1 MMQTSPKS
9 RLFAVLR
16 FLAIAAACPLPPL
29 AAADRTTLLIPLE
42 HDAKTGDLP
51 TGVFPDEALGDAASD
66 GWKAYL
72 RIWESHYRD
81 PSDPI
86 IRRFLGLPLKESFD
100 AKVRPGRRAPLSLRW
115 AAGSFDQV
123 DTPHFVIYSRAA
135 EASSKRIAKDLER
148 CYWVWT
154 QMFFPLW
161 EAEKQVS
168 AALGEMPAD
177 ASVQDFLKR
186 HPARITIRRKLRVVL
201 FRDAAEYA
209 QTLSSEVPGIER
221 STGYYDNGRQTIFL
235 YAAENDDV
243 ATRRHEMVHQLFRE
257 ATRSGLG
264 RRIPG
269 DDTGFWLIEGIAG
282 YFESL
287 YVGEQFAT
295 VGGWDSS
302 RLQFARFRMFSG
314 GDRMPMTELRE
325 DGRIAA
331 QQQSNIARWYAH
343 AIAQTHQLMDG
354 GNVRSR
360 QAVYQQLATRYKI
373 NTDLPEVD
381 ADAAFAAA
389 DESILDFLSIDDAHF
404 ANHPVAQPPQRLVLA
419 GCKVTEKGLKRVP
432 AAPNLVWLDL
442 ANVPIGNADVLR
454 LAPKPSS
461 IQQLRLEA
469 TQVDAGLVDWL
480 RTATNLRELDLSST
494 RVDDSV
500 VDAIGGA
507 GQLSLLW
514 LTGTEVTNESID
526 TIAKLG
532 SLEMV
537 DLQQTKI
544 TAAGIARLRAA
555 RPDLQINP

>member
-1 MMQTSPKS
+1 MMQTDSKTPFFTAS
-9 RLFAVLR
+9 LLLALVAVGL
-16 FLAIAAACPLPPL
+16 LPPL
-29 AAADRTTLLIPLE
+29 SAADRTTLLIPLE

-51 TGVFPDEALGDAASD
+51 AGVFADEAFGDAASD

-72 RIWESHYRD
+72 RLWKAHYRD
-81 PSDPI
+81 PSNSV

-100 AKVRPGRRAPLSLRW
+100 ATARPGRSAPRSLNW
-115 AAGSFDQV
+115 AAGSYDQV

-135 EASSKRIAKDLER
+135 EASSKQIAKDLER

-177 ASVQDFLKR
+177 ASVQNFLHQ

-209 QTLSSEVPGIER
+209 KTLSSEVPGIER
-221 STGYYDNGRQTIFL
+221 STGYYDNGKQTIFL

-264 RRIPG
+264 RSIPG

-287 YVGEQFAT
+287 YVGDQFAT

-314 GDRMPMTELRE
+314 GDRMPMTELRK

-331 QQQSNIARWYAH
+331 QQQTNIARWYAH
-343 AIAQTHQLMDG
+343 AIAQTHQLMDA

-360 QAVYQQLATRYKI
+360 QAIYQQLATRYKI
-373 NTDLPEVD
+373 KTDLPEVD
-381 ADAAFAAA
+381 VDMAFAGA
-389 DESILDFLSIDDAHF
+389 DESILDFLSIDDAQL
-404 ANHPVAQPPQRLVLA
+404 ADNPVVQPPQRLVLA
-419 GCKVTEKGLKRVP
+419 GCKVTANGLNRVP
-432 AAPNLVWLDL
+432 PAPNLIWLDL
-442 ANVPIGNADVLR
+442 ANLPIGNADVLR

-469 TQVDAGLVDWL
+469 TRVDAGLTDWL
-480 RTATNLRELDLSST
+480 RKATNLRELDLSST

-500 VDAIGGA
+500 VDAIAA
-507 GQLSLLW
+507 GRLSLLW
-514 LTGTEVTNESID
+514 LTGTDVTDESID
-526 TIAKLG
+526 QLAKLG

-544 TAAGIARLRAA
+544 TAAGIARLREA
-555 RPDLQINP
+555 RPNLQINP

>member
-1 MMQTSPKS
+1 MMQTDKKTP
-9 RLFAVLR
+9 LLVALVL
-16 FLAIAAACPLPPL
+16 LAIAAAGPRPL
-29 AAADRTTLLIPLE
+29 AAADRTTLLIPLDR
-42 HDAKTGDLP
+42 DANTGDLP
-51 TGVFPDEALGDAASD
+51 SGVFADEASGDAASD

-72 RIWESHYRD
+72 RLWKAHYKD
-81 PSDPI
+81 PSDPM
-86 IRRFLGLPLKESFD
+86 IRRFLGLPLAESFE
-100 AKVRPGRRAPLSLRW
+100 ATARRGRSAPRSLNWAPGSYA
-115 AAGSFDQV
+115 QV
-123 DTPHFVIYSRAA
+123 DTPHFVIYSHAA
-135 EASSKRIAKDLER
+135 EAPSKQIAEDLER

-161 EAEKQVS
+161 EASQQVS

-177 ASVQDFLKR
+177 ASVQDFLKQN
-186 HPARITIRRKLRVVL
+186 PARITVRRKLRVVL

-209 QTLSSEVPGIER
+209 QTLSPEVPGIER
-221 STGYYDNGRQTIFL
+221 STGYYDNGKQTIFL
-235 YAAENDDV
+235 YAAENDDA

-264 RRIPG
+264 RSIPG

-314 GDRMPMTELRE
+314 GDRMPMSELRK

-373 NTDLPEVD
+373 KTELPEVD
-381 ADAAFAAA
+381 VEAAFAGA
-389 DESILDFLSIDDAHF
+389 DKSIVEFLSIDDAHLVD
-404 ANHPVAQPPQRLVLA
+404 NPVLQPPQRLVLA
-419 GCKVTEKGLKRVP
+419 GCRVTAQGLSQVP
-432 AAPNLVWLDL
+432 PAPDLVWLDL
-442 ANVPIGNADVLR
+442 ANTPIGNADVLR
-454 LAPKPSS
+454 LAPNPAS
-461 IQQLRLEA
+461 IEQLRLEA

-480 RTATNLRELDLSST
+480 RKATNLRELDLSST
-494 RVDDSV
+494 RVDDSMV
-500 VDAIGGA
+500 EAFAAA

-514 LTGTEVTNESID
+514 LTGTDVTDNSID
-526 TIAKLG
+526 RIAKLAN
-532 SLEMV
+532 LEMV

-544 TAAGIARLRAA
+544 TNAGIARLRAA
-555 RPDLQINP
+555 RPNLQINP

>member
-1 MMQTSPKS
+1 MQTDPKTP
-9 RLFAVLR
+9 LFAVSL
-16 FLAIAAACPLPPL
+16 LLVITAVLPPL
-29 AAADRTTLLIPLE
+29 SAADRTTLLIPLE
-42 HDAKTGDLP
+42 YDAKTGDLP
-51 TGVFPDEALGDAASD
+51 TGVFADEALGNAASD

-72 RIWESHYRD
+72 RLWKAHYRD
-81 PSDPI
+81 PSDPT
-86 IRRFLGLPLKESFD
+86 IRRFLGLPLKESFGST
-100 AKVRPGRRAPLSLRW
+100 ARRGRSAPRSLNWAPGSYA
-115 AAGSFDQV
+115 QV
-123 DTPHFVIYSRAA
+123 DTPHFVIYSHAA
-135 EASSKRIAKDLER
+135 EVPSKQIAKDLER

-154 QMFFPLW
+154 QVFFPLW
-161 EAEKQVS
+161 EANEQVS
-168 AALGEMPAD
+168 VALGGMPAD
-177 ASVQDFLKR
+177 TSVQDFLKQ

-209 QTLSSEVPGIER
+209 QALSSEVPGIER
-221 STGYYDNGRQTIFL
+221 STGYYDNGKQTIFL

-264 RRIPG
+264 RSIPG

-287 YVGEQFAT
+287 FVGDQFAT

-314 GDRMPMTELRE
+314 GDRMPMNELRE

-331 QQQSNIARWYAH
+331 QQQTNIARWYAH

-373 NTDLPEVD
+373 KANLPEVD
-381 ADAAFAAA
+381 VEKAFAGA
-389 DESILDFLSIDDAHF
+389 DQSILNFLSIDDAQL
-404 ANHPVAQPPQRLVLA
+404 ADNPVAQPPQRLVLA
-419 GCKVTEKGLKRVP
+419 GCRVTAKELNRVP
-432 AAPNLVWLDL
+432 PAPNLIWLDL
-442 ANVPIGNADVLR
+442 ANVPIGNDSVLR

-480 RTATNLRELDLSST
+480 RKATSLRELDLSST

-500 VDAIGGA
+500 VDAVGAA

-514 LTGTEVTNESID
+514 LTGTDVTDESID
-526 TIAKLG
+526 KIAKLG

-537 DLQQTKI
+537 DLKQTKI

-555 RPDLQINP
+555 RPNLQINP